1 MKNNNLKNNNFTVS
15 SYYNN
20 FIDNKLRIVD
30 HKLSQLDRLSQLEL
44 ILMLIIR
51 KIKFECAHSKKR
63 KFTNDSKGKAT
74 VYILTYRDLDKFYV
88 GLA

>member
-1 MKNNNLKNNNFTVS
+1 MKNNNLKNNNSTVS

-51 KIKFECAHSKKR
+51 KIKFECAHSKKENLQR
-63 KFTNDSKGKAT
+63 IVKGKQ
-74 VYILTYRDLDKFYV
+74 
-88 GLA
+88 